1 MRMRTHRS
9 ETATK
14 GQAAERC
21 DRSNAESSGTM
32 TERKG
37 GLEAME
43 YGSAVAGKLQG
54 KYIVRYGRTCDLI
67 YLVFSDD
74 ASDHGKGGGTAL
86 HIQCGLRIV
95 QGDQLVVCNEEMYVP
110 REGASQQE
118 IDDFAWDEPNARY
131 DETMKRFMEGPAR
144 KVLQAKVH
152 AWGDI
157 VLTCDDGAKICVY
170 TTSTDDDNE
179 QWRFMQDNERDIIRT
194 PHMYLLSDA
203 FPDGMTV

>member
-1 MRMRTHRS
+1 MAGAAGVEPANARVKVSCLTAWPRPNARSQRVAPVSYTHLDVYKR
-9 ETATK
+9 
-14 GQAAERC
+14 Q
-21 DRSNAESSGTM
+21 
-32 TERKG
+32 
-37 GLEAME
+37 E
-43 YGSAVAGKLQG
+43 YGSTVAGKLQG
-54 KYIVRYGRTCDLI
+54 KYIVSYGRTCDLI

-74 ASDHGKGGGTAL
+74 ASDHGKGGGMAL

-152 AWGDI
+152 AWEIGRAH
-157 VLTCDDGAKICVY
+157 V
-170 TTSTDDDNE
+170 
-179 QWRFMQDNERDIIRT
+179 
-194 PHMYLLSDA
+194 
-203 FPDGMTV
+203 